1 MKKYERCDKATR
13 VERLHALVILAW
25 ALVKTLIGP
34 LFGAR
39 RGLPE
44 FEASYA
50 EKDGLRAIDESVRK
64 RLPTFSRCIACGRCN
79 VGEASRMV
87 ASKGIYAGV
96 MDLVLAS
103 SRSMPD
109 FDAAA
114 RSFSA
119 VSDERLAELEA
130 ICPTEVP
137 MRAIKAFVTAEK

>member
-1 MKKYERCDKATR
+1 M
-13 VERLHALVILAW
+13 ERLHALLILAW
-25 ALVKTLIGP
+25 ALVKTLIAP

-44 FEASYA
+44 FQASYA
-50 EKDGLRAIDESVRK
+50 VKDGLEALDEDDRAK
-64 RLPTFSRCIACGRCN
+64 LPTFSRCIACGRCN
-79 VGEASRMV
+79 VGEAARMV
-87 ASKGIYAGV
+87 ASKGVYAGV

-114 RSFSA
+114 LSFEG
-119 VSDERLAELEA
+119 VSDERLAELER

-137 MRAIKAFVTAEK
+137 MRAMKQFVMAHRKRLKA

>member
-1 MKKYERCDKATR
+1 
-13 VERLHALVILAW
+13 VERLHALLILAW
-25 ALVKTLIGP
+25 ALVKTLIAP

-44 FEASYA
+44 FQASYA
-50 EKDGLRAIDESVRK
+50 VKEGLAALDEDDRTK
-64 RLPTFSRCIACGRCN
+64 LPTFSRCIACGRCN

-87 ASKGIYAGV
+87 ASKGMYAGV

-114 RSFSA
+114 RSFEG
-119 VSDERLAELEA
+119 VSDERLAELER

-137 MRAIKAFVTAEK
+137 MRAIKRFVTSHRNNRP

>member
-1 MKKYERCDKATR
+1 

-25 ALVKTLIGP
+25 ALVKTLIAP

-50 EKDGLRAIDESVRK
+50 EKEGLRAIDSEGRK

-103 SRSMPD
+103 SRSMPGTTY
-109 FDAAA
+109 AWRGCAT
-114 RSFSA
+114 RH
-119 VSDERLAELEA
+119 
-130 ICPTEVP
+130 
-137 MRAIKAFVTAEK
+137 

>member
-1 MKKYERCDKATR
+1 M
-13 VERLHALVILAW
+13 ERLHALVILAW
-25 ALVKTLIGP
+25 ALVKTLIAP
-34 LFGAR
+34 LFGTR

-44 FEASYA
+44 FEASYGGK
-50 EKDGLRAIDESVRK
+50 EGLRAIDEDGRK
-64 RLPTFSRCIACGRCN
+64 KLPTFSRCIACGRCN

-114 RSFSA
+114 RSFAA

-137 MRAIKAFVTAEK
+137 MRAIKAFVTSRNTPP